1 MKKEKIFASI
11 FAAIL
16 SFSAPCLPINAIGA
30 DVSADSVLITFSDAD
45 EKTEDNDFLL
55 GDVDNDHVITP
66 RDASLALSEYAL
78 FSTTGKGSFSEAE
91 KKRADVDNN
100 KWIDPADASYILSYY
115 AYLSTGGQIS
125 MEEYMKNPF
134 MPPMTTTTT
143 TTVTTA
149 STAKETKTTAA
160 PKTTSATDS
169 PKTTTVKP
177 KPTTTTTTKPKP
189 TATTT
194 TTTKPKPT
202 ATTTTTTKP
211 KPTATTTTTTQPKP
225 TATTTTTTQPKPTAT
240 TTTTAQPK
248 PTTTTTTTTTTT
260 SSTTT
265 TSYADPYKVASI
277 DLTRT
282 ELAINVG
289 EGALSAYVTMNPP
302 TAKNKAEKWTSSDE
316 SIAIVDGEG
325 WVIGKKEGTCIITVT
340 SVDNPEVSA
349 KITLKVI
356 DKTHVKEIRLSRDSM
371 TVKAG
376 EGALSA
382 YVTMLPETALN
393 KNEIWSSSDESVAIV
408 DSEGWVIG
416 KKAGTCQITVKSA
429 DNPSVSA
436 VISVTVTDGNSTTA
450 TTASTA
456 SSTTT
461 TASSTTVST
470 DSTTTTTESTG
481 VKVTEIRLSK
491 TEITVPIG
499 GTDISWVTMLPSDAQ
514 NKDEIWVSSD
524 ESIATVDKYGWIRGI
539 SVGKCTVTVISANNP
554 DVNAKISVT
563 VVDSMENPPQPDVLF
578 SSIAPNQ
585 PDGNYIAFKTP
596 LPENIKGR
604 FVIDYII
611 TDDNGIVTS
620 IQSPVILLPEMES
633 VITNLKADT
642 NKFTAVGY
650 ITNLTTG
657 ERVELGRY
665 SFVISPRDAQT
676 QTENIKDA
684 FERIS

>member
-30 DVSADSVLITFSDAD
+30 DVSADSVPITFSDAD

-78 FSTTGKGSFSEAE
+78 FSTTGKGAFTEAE

-134 MPPMTTTTT
+134 MPPMTTAPVTTT
-143 TTVTTA
+143 TTETTV

-160 PKTTSATDS
+160 PKTTTSKST
-169 PKTTTVKP
+169 
-177 KPTTTTTTKPKP
+177 PTTTTTVKS
-189 TATTT
+189 
-194 TTTKPKPT
+194 
-202 ATTTTTTKP
+202 

-225 TATTTTTTQPKPTAT
+225 TTTTTTTTQPKPA
-240 TTTTAQPK
+240 
-248 PTTTTTTTTTTT
+248 TTTTTT
-260 SSTTT
+260 SMTTTISTTVTTTT

-393 KNEIWSSSDESVAIV
+393 KNEIWSSSDESIAIV

-436 VISVTVTDGNSTTA
+436 VISVTVTDGSSTTA

-470 DSTTTTTESTG
+470 DSTTTTTESSG

-539 SVGKCTVTVISANNP
+539 SIGKCTVTVISANNP

-563 VVDSMENPPQPDVLF
+563 VVSSMENPPKPNVLF

-611 TDDNGIVTS
+611 TDDNGIITS

-665 SFVISPRDAQT
+665 SFVISPRDAKT

>member
-30 DVSADSVLITFSDAD
+30 DVSADSVPITFSDAD

-78 FSTTGKGSFSEAE
+78 FSTTGKGAFTEAE

-134 MPPMTTTTT
+134 MPPMTTAPVTTT
-143 TTVTTA
+143 TTETTV

-160 PKTTSATDS
+160 PKTTTSKST
-169 PKTTTVKP
+169 
-177 KPTTTTTTKPKP
+177 PTTTTTVKS
-189 TATTT
+189 
-194 TTTKPKPT
+194 
-202 ATTTTTTKP
+202 

-225 TATTTTTTQPKPTAT
+225 TTTTTTTT
-240 TTTTAQPK
+240 QPK
-248 PTTTTTTTTTTT
+248 PTTTTTTTTQPKPATTTTTT
-260 SSTTT
+260 SMTTTISTTVTTTT

-393 KNEIWSSSDESVAIV
+393 KNEIWSSSDESIAIV

-436 VISVTVTDGNSTTA
+436 VISVTVTDGSSTTA

-470 DSTTTTTESTG
+470 DSTTTTTESSG

-539 SVGKCTVTVISANNP
+539 SIGKCTVTVISANNP

-563 VVDSMENPPQPDVLF
+563 VVSSMENPPKPNVLF

-611 TDDNGIVTS
+611 TDDNGIITS

-665 SFVISPRDAQT
+665 SFVISPRDAKT